1 MSSSQINTLPD
12 SSLIKSRA
20 FIPAK
25 LPDDFLR
32 VKLDPTQLPA
42 SYHHHR
48 QLRQQ
53 SSLPLQLN
61 QFKRVNYRGKLL
73 IKFIEARLTKNYGL
87 TKMDCYIKFNLN
99 GKVFETD
106 TDYSCGKNPKWNKTI
121 MW

>member
-12 SSLIKSRA
+12 STSLRSKA

-32 VKLDPTQLPA
+32 VKLNPNQLPA
-42 SYHHHR
+42 TYHQHR

-53 SSLPLQLN
+53 SSLPQQLN
-61 QFKRVNYRGKLL
+61 QWTRINYRGKLQ
-73 IKFIEARLTKNYGL
+73 IKFIEARLNKNYGL
-87 TKMDCYIKFNLN
+87 TRMDCYIKFNLN

-121 MW
+121 IW